1 MSPQP
6 LPVFCQTL
14 AAAPD
19 LRGAFAALYAELVSN
34 DPGLELAL
42 FPYDARKG
50 LLTSRLVA
58 GPAGVTTIPIEL
70 SPDHL
75 PAKLKKD
82 VLGGGKLVDFGDLSS
97 DFMKFLSFGAPPA
110 SGAYLL
116 LHGLRFDGELYAL
129 IAVIEPKRRF
139 GGRATDRMLQL
150 ISLFMNAASR
160 FAERDARSEAVRA
173 LEEVSEAV
181 HAKYSKL
188 LSDLEVQ
195 LADARRMAE
204 GKGGGDSHRVV
215 ELERAAREAAA
226 QAQTAR
232 ERLSAVEHQVSSA
245 VAQLEKAH
253 LDMSNQTQQLR
264 AQAKVL
270 YRIERLLEHR
280 DEAEDPRKLLDE
292 VVAAVSARE

>member
-19 LRGAFAALYAELVSN
+19 LRGALAALYAEMIAN

-42 FPYDARKG
+42 FTYDARKG

-58 GPAGVTTIPIEL
+58 GPAGVTTIPMEL

-75 PAKLKKD
+75 PAKLKRD
-82 VLGGGKLVDFGDLSS
+82 VLGGGKLVDFGDLSN
-97 DFMKFLSFGAPPA
+97 DFMKFLSFGTPA

-139 GGRATDRMLQL
+139 GGRATERMLPL
-150 ISLFMNAASR
+150 LALFMNAAAR
-160 FAERDARSEAVRA
+160 FAEGDARAEAVRA
-173 LEEVSEAV
+173 LEELSEGL
-181 HAKYSKL
+181 HAKYNKL
-188 LSDLEVQ
+188 IGDLEVE
-195 LADARRMAE
+195 LADARNAAD
-204 GKGGGDSHRVV
+204 GKGTGDSHRVAQ
-215 ELERAAREAAA
+215 LERAAREAAA
-226 QAQTAR
+226 HALTAS
-232 ERLSAVEHQVSSA
+232 ERLTAVEQQVSAA

-270 YRIERLLEHR
+270 YRIERLLENR
-280 DEAEDPRKLLDE
+280 DKAEDPRKLLDE
-292 VVAAVSARE
+292 VVAAVAARE